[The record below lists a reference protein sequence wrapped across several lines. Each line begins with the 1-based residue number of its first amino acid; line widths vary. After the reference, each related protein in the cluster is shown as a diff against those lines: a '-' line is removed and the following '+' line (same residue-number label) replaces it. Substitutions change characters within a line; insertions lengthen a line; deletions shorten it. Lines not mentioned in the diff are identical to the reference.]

1 MTKVELGRIGVLAGG
16 PSSEREISLK
26 SGRSVYETLKMLGLD
41 ARLIEVNSEP
51 EENIKSAEVD
61 IAFIALHG
69 GFGEDG
75 TIQGILEKM
84 KIPYTGSG
92 PSSSGLAL
100 DKVASKE
107 AFIKNG
113 ISVPKYIAIKKR
125 ISIDDLDVNFKLPLV
140 IKPQKEGSSIG
151 LSVVRERG
159 DFDGALQSAF
169 NYGATVIIEEFIN
182 GMELTVGILDDKPLP
197 FMEIRKI
204 ISQVGDALGYAHSR
218 GLVHRDVKPSNVLI
232 DEQGNCLLTDFGI
245 SKMVGGTSKF
255 TQTGAVIGTPEF
267 MSPEQILGKELDGR
281 SDIYSLGV
289 VLYQLA
295 TGRPPYRAETPP
307 AVFVKH
313 LHDPLPPP
321 STYNQNIPAAL
332 EKVILKALA
341 RDREDR
347 FATAGEMVQALQVAI
362 PLDMP
367 METVRE
373 QVDVSSF
380 PTVLESVEGVVEV
393 APPPPVA
400 PPAQVVVAEAPAKQK
415 LPSWMLGFGGLALG
429 AVCLGV
435 VALGIIFG
443 PKLLSG
449 EEEQTPVATEVFTEP
464 PSPTDK
470 PMETVVPSAAP
481 TQQELITNVT
491 VKWIYNAPA
500 VIWSLDTY
508 GDGMSTGDLNGDGVQ
523 DIAFG
528 TKNGYVIVLNG
539 INGQELWT
547 YRITSDEASE
557 PISADVVDVDDDG
570 PLEIIAAGKGDASN
584 DWRGIVYALDRDGEE
599 MWVARSSH
607 NEVVDLAYGDVDG
620 DGDTDVV
627 ASAGTYPWGG
637 GEVILLDGATGTQIW
652 SQSLGG
658 GHGRGIDA
666 WDVDGDGDYEIAVE
680 NYDNKVFLLD
690 GKTGDVL
697 WSRSKPWYGRD
708 VVIGDVDSDG
718 TYEVVSGAGQVVVF
732 DPVGNQKWTAP
743 KEDEGM
749 NISVRDITG
758 DGLNEV
764 VFSSGFSGMSYVLD
778 GVGATLW
785 ERDRSGVHAIG
796 DVNGDG
802 VNDIVFATIRYWGI
816 EAPYSVVAVDGS
828 NNELWNHPLDAIF
841 NEGGFNLAVAN
852 LDEDVAY
859 EVIVAN
865 GTQLFVLD
873 PGG

>member
-1 MTKVELGRIGVLAGG
+1 MEDITGKQLGKYRVVAPLGEGG
-16 PSSEREISLK
+16 MA
-26 SGRSVYETLKMLGLD
+26 SVYKAYQAGMDRHVALKILPRHFASD
-41 ARLIEVNSEP
+41 P
-51 EENIKSAEVD
+51 EFVGRFEQEAKV
-61 IAFIALHG
+61 IAKLQHVYILPVHDY
-69 GFGEDG
+69 GEDEG
-75 TIQGILEKM
+75 
-84 KIPYTGSG
+84 YT
-92 PSSSGLAL
+92 
-100 DKVASKE
+100 
-107 AFIKNG
+107 
-113 ISVPKYIAIKKR
+113 YI
-125 ISIDDLDVNFKLPLV
+125 VMPFV
-140 IKPQKEGSSIG
+140 
-151 LSVVRERG
+151 ERG
-159 DFDGALQSAF
+159 TLDDR
-169 NYGATVIIEEFIN
+169 
-182 GMELTVGILDDKPLP
+182 LDDKPLP
-197 FMEIRKI
+197 FMEIRRI

-255 TQTGAVIGTPEF
+255 TQTGAIIGTPEF
-267 MSPEQILGKELDGR
+267 MSPEQILGEELDGR

-321 STYNQNIPAAL
+321 STYNPNIPPAL
-332 EKVILKALA
+332 ESVILKALA

-347 FATAGEMVQALQVAI
+347 FATAREMVQALQAAI

-367 METVRE
+367 METIRE
-373 QVDVSSF
+373 QVGVSSF
-380 PTVLESVEGVVEV
+380 PTVLESVETVAEP
-393 APPPPVA
+393 APPGPVVPPVQA
-400 PPAQVVVAEAPAKQK
+400 AVAEAPAKQK

-429 AVCLGV
+429 AVCIGAV
-435 VALGIIFG
+435 VLGIIFG
-443 PKLLSG
+443 PKLLSS

-464 PSPTDK
+464 ALSTDE
-470 PMETVVPSAAP
+470 PMETTAPSAAP
-481 TQQELITNVT
+481 TQQEEITGVV

-539 INGQELWT
+539 SNGQELWT

-557 PISADVVDVDDDG
+557 PISADMVDVDDDG
-570 PLEIIAAGKGDASN
+570 FLDIIAAGKGDASN

-599 MWVARSSH
+599 IWVARSSH

-666 WDVDGDGDYEIAVE
+666 WDIDGDGDYEIAVE

-690 GKTGDVL
+690 GKTGDIL

-708 VVIGDVDSDG
+708 VVIGDVDGDG

-764 VFSSGFSGMSYVLD
+764 VFSSGFSGMSYALD
-778 GVGATLW
+778 GAGATLW

-828 NNELWNHPLDAIF
+828 NNELWSHPLDAIF
-841 NEGGFNLAVAN
+841 NEGGFNLVVAN
-852 LDEDVAY
+852 LDGDLAY